1 MYCEPQNLLAG
12 RAHAKCSYHKKP
24 NQPNRKAE
32 SKAHEETLG
41 GDVSVCDVDCGD
53 GFRAVCELIK
63 LSTRITC
70 RVLCVGCTSVLGG
83 PSPRVVV
90 AAVTLFYEG

>member
-1 MYCEPQNLLAG
+1 MFLPQ
-12 RAHAKCSYHKKP
+12 K
-24 NQPNRKAE
+24 NQTNQTEKAE
-32 SKAHEETLG
+32 SKGHEETLG

-53 GFRAVCELIK
+53 GFRAVCELIE

-83 PSPRVVV
+83 PSPRAVV